1 MLKLHWII
9 FLTPVKNKVNYQNS
23 YGSGEEIKLFK
34 LFMIHKQKYMQF
46 LLKSYSFRSMLH
58 RYVLHCLFSPFSESI
73 CKMYK
78 GPIFRSTKP
87 NAHRP
92 FGSSRAILAG
102 QQLKRALMALSTQP
116 GKKVYSCDVGMAGFN
131 QHLLSSEMK
140 FSLCTSLK

>member
-1 MLKLHWII
+1 
-9 FLTPVKNKVNYQNS
+9 
-23 YGSGEEIKLFK
+23 
-34 LFMIHKQKYMQF
+34 MIHKQKYTPF

-58 RYVLHCLFSPFSESI
+58 HYVLHCLFSPFSESI

-87 NAHRP
+87 NPHQP

-102 QQLKRALMALSTQP
+102 QQLKRALMALSMQP
-116 GKKVYSCDVGMAGFN
+116 GKKVYSCDVGMAGCH

-140 FSLCTSLK
+140 FSLCTSLKWGSVHLTGSNRKLIFLPSTHRTEILLHLIFLTNC